1 MQKPTR
7 EEAIMN
13 IKRAVSVAAA
23 TVAALFACVS
33 SAFAEELVYGS
44 WIPAGEYVNRV
55 GLPRIFAD
63 IAKETNGAV
72 KWKLVPGGQLADPKS
87 TFSAVHDGL
96 IAAGLGISSYVP
108 STVPAINTIYSTI
121 VFGDDNVATSGA
133 ALETMTLNCPA
144 CLAEMRKLNAVPLS
158 GWVAGPYYLACREPI
173 RSLAELKGKRVRA
186 TGGNNELMAV
196 LGAVPVS
203 ATLVEAVG
211 LLQRG
216 GLDCQFGTHGW
227 LKVFGYGDV
236 VKSVTDLPLG
246 MTGPAV
252 GVMLN
257 RDVWNKFTAEQ
268 RSVHL
273 RAAAR
278 LSAMLSL
285 GQFVVEEEQVLKEL
299 MKTKN
304 LTLVKVTDPQDF
316 DAVVTKYEATQRARN
331 IENAKKFHVANP
343 EAILDAYAANL
354 KKWRGLSKGIGRDV
368 DQFTAAIQREV
379 YDKVDPTR
387 F

>member
-1 MQKPTR
+1 
-7 EEAIMN
+7 MN
-13 IKRAVSVAAA
+13 VRHALSAAAA

-44 WIPAGEYVNRV
+44 WIPAGEYLNRV
-55 GLPRIFAD
+55 ALPKIFAD
-63 IAKETNGAV
+63 IAKDTNGAIR
-72 KWKLVPGGQLADPKS
+72 WKLVPGGQLADPKT
-87 TFSAVHDGL
+87 TFTAVHDGL
-96 IAAGLGISSYVP
+96 MAGGMGISTYVP
-108 STVPAINTIYSTI
+108 STVPALNTIYSTI

-144 CLAEMRKLNAVPLS
+144 CLAEMRKLNAVALS

-186 TGGNNELMAV
+186 TGGNNELMAMV
-196 LGAVPVS
+196 GAVPVA

-236 VKSVTDLPLG
+236 VKSVTNMPLG

-252 GVMLN
+252 GMMLN
-257 RDVWNKFTAEQ
+257 RDVWNKFTPEQ
-268 RSVHL
+268 KKLHMKY
-273 RAAAR
+273 AAR
-278 LSAMLSL
+278 LSAMLSI
-285 GQFVVEEEQVLKEL
+285 GQFVVEEETVLKEL
-299 MKTKN
+299 MTTKN
-304 LTLVKVTDPQDF
+304 VTVVNVTDPQDF
-316 DAVVTKYEATQRARN
+316 EAVVARYEASQRARN
-331 IENAKKFHVANP
+331 LENAKKFHVANP

-368 DQFTAAIQREV
+368 DKFTAAIQREV

>member
-1 MQKPTR
+1 
-7 EEAIMN
+7 
-13 IKRAVSVAAA
+13 
-23 TVAALFACVS
+23 
-33 SAFAEELVYGS
+33 
-44 WIPAGEYVNRV
+44 
-55 GLPRIFAD
+55 
-63 IAKETNGAV
+63 
-72 KWKLVPGGQLADPKS
+72 
-87 TFSAVHDGL
+87 
-96 IAAGLGISSYVP
+96 
-108 STVPAINTIYSTI
+108 
-121 VFGDDNVATSGA
+121 
-133 ALETMTLNCPA
+133 
-144 CLAEMRKLNAVPLS
+144 MRKLNAVPLS

-186 TGGNNELMAV
+186 TGGNNELMAM

-252 GVMLN
+252 GLMLN
-257 RDVWNKFTAEQ
+257 RDVWNKFTLEQ
-268 RSVHL
+268 KKVHL

-285 GQFVVEEEQVLKEL
+285 GQFVIEEEQVLKEL
-299 MKTKN
+299 EKTKN

-316 DAVVTKYEATQRARN
+316 DAVVAKYDAIQRSRN

-354 KKWRGLSKGIGRDV
+354 KKWRGLSKGIGRDI
-368 DQFTAAIQREV
+368 DKLTAVIQREV
-379 YDKVDPTR
+379 YDKVDPAK

>member
-1 MQKPTR
+1 
-7 EEAIMN
+7 MN
-13 IKRAVSVAAA
+13 IKHALSAAAA

-44 WIPAGEYVNRV
+44 WIPAGEYLNRV
-55 GLPRIFAD
+55 ALPKIFAD
-63 IAKETNGAV
+63 IAKDTNGAIR
-72 KWKLVPGGQLADPKS
+72 WKLVPGGQLADPKT
-87 TFSAVHDGL
+87 TFTAVHDGL
-96 IAAGLGISSYVP
+96 MAAGMGISTYVP
-108 STVPAINTIYSTI
+108 STVPALNTIYSTI

-144 CLAEMRKLNAVPLS
+144 CLAEMKKLNAVALA

-173 RSLAELKGKRVRA
+173 RSLAELKGRRVRA
-186 TGGNNELMAV
+186 TGGNNELMAMV
-196 LGAVPVS
+196 GAVPVA

-236 VKSVTDLPLG
+236 VKSVTNMPLG

-252 GVMLN
+252 GMMLN
-257 RDVWNKFTAEQ
+257 RDVWNKFTPEQ
-268 RSVHL
+268 KKLHMKY
-273 RAAAR
+273 AAR
-278 LSAMLSL
+278 MSAMLSI
-285 GQFVVEEEQVLKEL
+285 GQFVVEEETVLKEL
-299 MKTKN
+299 MRSKN
-304 LTLVKVTDPQDF
+304 VTVVSVTDPQDF
-316 DAVVTKYEATQRARN
+316 DAVVAKYEATQRARN
-331 IENAKKFHVANP
+331 LENAKKFHVANP

-368 DQFTAAIQREV
+368 DKFAAAIQREV

>member
-1 MQKPTR
+1 
-7 EEAIMN
+7 MN
-13 IKRAVSVAAA
+13 VRYALSAAAA

-33 SAFAEELVYGS
+33 SVFAEELVYGS
-44 WIPAGEYVNRV
+44 WIPAGEYLNRV
-55 GLPRIFAD
+55 ALPKIFAD
-63 IAKETNGAV
+63 IAKDTNGAIR
-72 KWKLVPGGQLADPKS
+72 WKLVPGGQLADPKT
-87 TFSAVHDGL
+87 TFTAVHDGL
-96 IAAGLGISSYVP
+96 MAGGMGISTYVP
-108 STVPAINTIYSTI
+108 STVPALNTIYSTI

-144 CLAEMRKLNAVPLS
+144 CLAEMRKLNAVALA

-186 TGGNNELMAV
+186 TGGNNELMAMV
-196 LGAVPVS
+196 GAVPVA

-236 VKSVTDLPLG
+236 VKSVTNMPLG

-252 GVMLN
+252 GMMLN
-257 RDVWNKFTAEQ
+257 RDVWNKFTPEQ
-268 RSVHL
+268 KKLHMKY
-273 RAAAR
+273 AAR
-278 LSAMLSL
+278 LSAMLSI
-285 GQFVVEEEQVLKEL
+285 GQFVVEEETVLKEL
-299 MKTKN
+299 MTTKN
-304 LTLVKVTDPQDF
+304 VTVVNVTDPQDF
-316 DAVVTKYEATQRARN
+316 DAVVAKYEASQRARN
-331 IENAKKFHVANP
+331 LENAKKFHVANP

-368 DQFTAAIQREV
+368 DKFTAAIQREV
-379 YDKVDPTR
+379 YDKVDPTK

>member
-1 MQKPTR
+1 
-7 EEAIMN
+7 MN
-13 IKRAVSVAAA
+13 IKQRLSAAAA
-23 TVAALFACVS
+23 TLAALLLCVS
-33 SAFAEELVYGS
+33 SAFAQELVYGS
-44 WIPAGEYVNRV
+44 WIPAGEYLNRV
-55 GLPRIFAD
+55 ALPRIFAD
-63 IAKETNGAV
+63 IAKETNGAIR
-72 KWKLVPGGQLADPKS
+72 WKLVPGGQLADPKT
-87 TFSAVHDGL
+87 TFTAVHDGL
-96 IAAGLGISSYVP
+96 MAAGMGISTYVP
-108 STVPAINTIYSTI
+108 STVPALNTIYSTI

-144 CLAEMRKLNAVPLS
+144 CLAEMRKLNAVALS
-158 GWVAGPYYLACREPI
+158 GWVAGPYYLACREPV

-186 TGGNNELMAV
+186 TGGNNELMAMV
-196 LGAVPVS
+196 GAVPVA

-236 VKSVTDLPLG
+236 VKSVTDVPLG

-252 GVMLN
+252 GLMLN
-257 RDVWNKFTAEQ
+257 RDVWNKFTPEQ
-268 RSVHL
+268 KKLHMKY
-273 RAAAR
+273 AAR
-278 LSAMLSL
+278 LSAMLSI

-299 MKTKN
+299 MRTKN
-304 LTLVKVTDPQDF
+304 LTVVKVTDPQDF
-316 DAVVTKYEATQRARN
+316 DAVVARYEATQRARN

-368 DQFTAAIQREV
+368 DKFTAVIQREV
-379 YDKVDPTR
+379 YDKVDPAR

>member
-1 MQKPTR
+1 
-7 EEAIMN
+7 MN
-13 IKRAVSVAAA
+13 VRYALSAAAA

-44 WIPAGEYVNRV
+44 WIPAGEYLNRV
-55 GLPRIFAD
+55 ALPKIFAD
-63 IAKETNGAV
+63 IAKDTNGAIR
-72 KWKLVPGGQLADPKS
+72 WKLVPGGQLADPKT
-87 TFSAVHDGL
+87 TFTAVHDGL
-96 IAAGLGISSYVP
+96 MAGGMGISTYVP
-108 STVPAINTIYSTI
+108 STVPALNTIYSTI

-144 CLAEMRKLNAVPLS
+144 CLAEMRKLNAVALS

-186 TGGNNELMAV
+186 TGGNNELMAMV
-196 LGAVPVS
+196 GAVPVA

-236 VKSVTDLPLG
+236 VKSVTNMPLG

-252 GVMLN
+252 GMMLN
-257 RDVWNKFTAEQ
+257 RDVWNKFTPEQ
-268 RSVHL
+268 KKLHMKY
-273 RAAAR
+273 AAR
-278 LSAMLSL
+278 LSAMLSI
-285 GQFVVEEEQVLKEL
+285 GQFVVEEETVLKEL
-299 MKTKN
+299 MTTKN
-304 LTLVKVTDPQDF
+304 VTVVNVTDAQDF
-316 DAVVTKYEATQRARN
+316 DAVVAKYEASQRARN
-331 IENAKKFHVANP
+331 LENAKKFHVANP

-368 DQFTAAIQREV
+368 DKFTAAIQREV
-379 YDKVDPTR
+379 YDKVDPTK

>member
-1 MQKPTR
+1 
-7 EEAIMN
+7 MN
-13 IKRAVSVAAA
+13 VRYALSAAAA

-44 WIPAGEYVNRV
+44 WIPAGEYLNRV
-55 GLPRIFAD
+55 ALPKIFAD
-63 IAKETNGAV
+63 IAKDTNGAIR
-72 KWKLVPGGQLADPKS
+72 WKLVPGGQLADPKT
-87 TFSAVHDGL
+87 TFTAVHDGL
-96 IAAGLGISSYVP
+96 MAGGMGISTYVP
-108 STVPAINTIYSTI
+108 STVPALNTIYSTI

-144 CLAEMRKLNAVPLS
+144 CLAEMRKLNAVALS

-186 TGGNNELMAV
+186 TGGNNELMAMV
-196 LGAVPVS
+196 GAVPVA

-236 VKSVTDLPLG
+236 VKSVTNMPLG

-252 GVMLN
+252 GMMLN
-257 RDVWNKFTAEQ
+257 RDVWNKFTPEQ
-268 RSVHL
+268 KKLHMQS
-273 RAAAR
+273 AAR
-278 LSAMLSL
+278 LSAMLSI
-285 GQFVVEEEQVLKEL
+285 GQFVVEEETVLKEL
-299 MKTKN
+299 VTTKN
-304 LTLVKVTDPQDF
+304 VTVVNVTDPQDF
-316 DAVVTKYEATQRARN
+316 DAVVAKYEASQRARN
-331 IENAKKFHVANP
+331 LENAKKFHVANP

-368 DQFTAAIQREV
+368 DKFTAAIQREV
-379 YDKVDPTR
+379 YDKVDPTK

>member
-1 MQKPTR
+1 
-7 EEAIMN
+7 MN
-13 IKRAVSVAAA
+13 VRYALSAAAA

-44 WIPAGEYVNRV
+44 WIPAGEYLNRV
-55 GLPRIFAD
+55 ALPKIFAD
-63 IAKETNGAV
+63 IAKGTNGAIR
-72 KWKLVPGGQLADPKS
+72 WKLVPGGQLADPKT
-87 TFSAVHDGL
+87 TFTAVHDGL
-96 IAAGLGISSYVP
+96 MAGGMGISTYVP
-108 STVPAINTIYSTI
+108 STVPALNTIYSTI

-144 CLAEMRKLNAVPLS
+144 CLAEMRKLNAVALA

-186 TGGNNELMAV
+186 TGGNNELMAMI
-196 LGAVPVS
+196 GAVPVA

-236 VKSVTDLPLG
+236 VKSVTNMPLG

-252 GVMLN
+252 GMMLN
-257 RDVWNKFTAEQ
+257 RDVWNRFTPEQ
-268 RSVHL
+268 KKLHMQS
-273 RAAAR
+273 AAR
-278 LSAMLSL
+278 LSAMLSI
-285 GQFVVEEEQVLKEL
+285 GQFVVEEETVLKEL
-299 MKTKN
+299 MTTKN
-304 LTLVKVTDPQDF
+304 VTVVNVTDPQDF
-316 DAVVTKYEATQRARN
+316 DAVVAKYEASQRARN
-331 IENAKKFHVANP
+331 LENAKKFHVANP

-368 DQFTAAIQREV
+368 DKFTAAIQREV
-379 YDKVDPTR
+379 YDKVDPTK

>member
-1 MQKPTR
+1 MS
-7 EEAIMN
+7 
-13 IKRAVSVAAA
+13 IKGALSIAAA
-23 TVAALFACVS
+23 AVGGVLACIS
-33 SAFAEELVYGS
+33 PAHAQELVYGS
-44 WIPAGEYVNRV
+44 WIPAGEYINRV
-55 GLPRIFAD
+55 ALPKIFAD
-63 IAKETNGAV
+63 IAKDTDGAIR
-72 KWKLVPGGQLADPKS
+72 WKLVPGGALADPKT

-96 IAAGLGISSYVP
+96 MAAGMGISAYVP
-108 STVPAINTIYSTI
+108 STVPAINTVYSTI

-133 ALETMTLNCPA
+133 ALETVTLNCPA

-186 TGGNNELMAV
+186 TGGNNELMAM

-246 MTGPAV
+246 MSGPAV
-252 GVMLN
+252 GLMLN
-257 RDVWNKFTAEQ
+257 RDTWNKFTLEQ
-268 RSVHL
+268 KKLHMRS
-273 RAAAR
+273 AAR

-285 GQFVVEEEQVLKEL
+285 GQFVIEEEQVLKEL

-316 DAVVTKYEATQRARN
+316 DAVVAKYEASQRARN

-343 EAILDAYAANL
+343 EAILDAYAANV

-368 DQFTAAIQREV
+368 DKFTAAIQREV
-379 YDKVDPTR
+379 YDKVDPAR